1 MWQKNGV
8 FPVWAVALVVAA
20 AAPLLVR
27 FIANEVERRV
37 RERTAPVA
45 AEIAR
50 KVRKRGD
57 AVSQAT
63 ENKEA

>member
-20 AAPLLVR
+20 AAPFLVR
-27 FIANEVERRV
+27 FVADRIERRV

-57 AVSQAT
+57 AVSQPT
-63 ENKEA
+63 RNKEA

>member
-1 MWQKNGV
+1 
-8 FPVWAVALVVAA
+8 
-20 AAPLLVR
+20 
-27 FIANEVERRV
+27 V

-57 AVSQAT
+57 AVSHASRH
-63 ENKEA
+63 KEA